1 MLPTDFKRNR
11 EQRWGRCGVR
21 SLVEGGKYTN
31 PYNKEQSVHVLEATY
46 ATVAKYQRAT
56 SRLYVFFQALIIML
70 WLLSLIDEWR
80 ELLKFA
86 EFLIVFPG
94 IGGDKGGS
102 KIEEGDEVA
111 YTITGVSRK
120 HRAVMIFFFVIRC
133 CVCFVLT
140 QFGTFFLLTEQ
151 DYLSLVLNS
160 LAMTFVLT
168 IDQML
173 FDLLEQDT
181 KDLMDMTKPIEWV
194 TRFPQEGCLGY
205 CLKKE
210 CWGLFLVPVLAVCI
224 VVRYTYF
231 EREPML
237 TVLRC
242 ACTQEGEKC
251 LDSANYQLSW
261 WRNYWGKVLPSAIH
275 HIEAM
280 RLARQ

>member
-1 MLPTDFKRNR
+1 
-11 EQRWGRCGVR
+11 
-21 SLVEGGKYTN
+21 
-31 PYNKEQSVHVLEATY
+31 
-46 ATVAKYQRAT
+46 
-56 SRLYVFFQALIIML
+56 
-70 WLLSLIDEWR
+70 
-80 ELLKFA
+80 
-86 EFLIVFPG
+86 
-94 IGGDKGGS
+94 
-102 KIEEGDEVA
+102 
-111 YTITGVSRK
+111 
-120 HRAVMIFFFVIRC
+120 MIFFFVIRC